1 MIFKQIPEIVSG
13 TKTETRRI
21 VKPGEGGC
29 TDGPEQPYY
38 VYTESRRLKWLVG
51 RDYAVQPGRGK
62 RGALWIPSTGEWYCD
77 DDSFPFGTPRWEKL
91 RIKILSIHREPLQA
105 ITRDGAWLE
114 GITGASSRPITDYR
128 KLWDSIN
135 KLPGTRWKDDPQVWV
150 IEFEVLREVER

>member
-1 MIFKQIPEIVSG
+1 MIFIPKHILKIING

-21 VKPGEGGC
+21 VKPGEEHLREFVMTPNGN
-29 TDGPEQPYY
+29 
-38 VYTESRRLKWLVG
+38 VKWRV
-51 RDYAVQPGRGK
+51 RDSYAVQPGRGK
-62 RGALWIPSTGEWYCD
+62 PCHIHNGKP
-77 DDSFPFGTPRWEKL
+77 L

-135 KLPGTRWKDDPQVWV
+135 KRPGTRWDDNPQVWV
-150 IEFEVLREVER
+150 IKFEVLK